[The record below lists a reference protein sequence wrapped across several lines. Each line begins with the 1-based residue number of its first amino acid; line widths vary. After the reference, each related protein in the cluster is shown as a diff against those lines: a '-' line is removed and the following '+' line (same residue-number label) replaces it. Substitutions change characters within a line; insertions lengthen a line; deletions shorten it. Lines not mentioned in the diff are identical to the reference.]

1 MKLRL
6 WMIFIPIVLIF
17 AVVFMFNRSVVSIH
31 LNELSNAVDELNKKQ
46 RGFNTVDILFKYEI
60 NRRLYSGLITEA
72 EYDREELKTISI
84 LTQQEAPERKLGI
97 FDYISMPAVNGLRFL
112 LGKPFLT
119 LTKEQKEN
127 NAALSLAFYHENNRR
142 FRDAQNI

>member
-6 WMIFIPIVLIF
+6 WMIFIPVVIVL
-17 AVVFMFNRSVVSIH
+17 AVVFMFNRSVISIH

-46 RGFNTVDILFKYEI
+46 RGFNTVDILFKYEM

-84 LTQQEAPERKLGI
+84 LTQQEQPERRIGV
-97 FDYISMPAVNGLRFL
+97 FDYM
-112 LGKPFLT
+112 
-119 LTKEQKEN
+119 
-127 NAALSLAFYHENNRR
+127 
-142 FRDAQNI
+142 